1 MVVIVSMAFLFLVYS
16 LFAFSGFGYFCLSV
30 DPFEL
35 GMSDL
40 QIGSVLLFLGVTGFL
55 CFVSGL
61 ILKLGENIEK

>member
-1 MVVIVSMAFLFLVYS
+1 MAFLFLAYS
-16 LFAFSGFGYFCLSV
+16 MSAFSGFGYLCLSV

-35 GMSDL
+35 GLSDL
-40 QIGSVLLFLGVTGFL
+40 QVGLALLFLGVTGFL